1 MKREV
6 DFNVLGLLKQQLVI
20 KRTVVTL
27 NTWHTDVWVSIISAS
42 SRSSSSTIR
51 RSSHYFC
58 ILTIKKIRGEG
69 RGGSAYLRGALVLA
83 DLSHARSA
91 RSREPWVK
99 KSMRPPFQVSWVK
112 FPLMYH
118 FRQKGTPFIFIY
130 FYWEMVLLFKFKSM
144 TKPESCL
151 AFFIAIKCDC

>member
-6 DFNVLGLLKQQLVI
+6 DFNVFGLLKQQLVI

-27 NTWHTDVWVSIISAS
+27 NTWHTDIWVSIISPS

-83 DLSHARSA
+83 ELSHARSA

-99 KSMRPPFQVSWVK
+99 KIYASTLSCKPGEISIDVPFSTK
-112 FPLMYH
+112 RNP
-118 FRQKGTPFIFIY
+118 FIY
-130 FYWEMVLLFKFKSM
+130 FYWEMVFLLKFKSM

-151 AFFIAIKCDC
+151 AFFIVIKCDC